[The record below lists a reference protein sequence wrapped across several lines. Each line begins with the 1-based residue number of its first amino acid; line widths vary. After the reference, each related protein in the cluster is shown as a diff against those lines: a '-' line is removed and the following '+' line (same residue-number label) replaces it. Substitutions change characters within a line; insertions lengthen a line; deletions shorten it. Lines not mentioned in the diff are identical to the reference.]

1 MERFLEEENWKEKA
15 ALFLDRV
22 DERGRFISLNIEK
35 EVAPSLLRFS
45 PQPEEGWLQ
54 YSYHYVLG
62 RLFPGKGNRSFLEK
76 AFKRKLQAQKRQ
88 FHAGFSQQS
97 VLFSELDGLQS
108 EVDQATTAGLLP
120 RRKGTDKGGI
130 YATS

>member
-1 MERFLEEENWKEKA
+1 MKGRILTEKM
-15 ALFLDRV
+15 
-22 DERGRFISLNIEK
+22 IED
-35 EVAPSLLRFS
+35 FS
-45 PQPEEGWLQ
+45 CRELCGAEHKF
-54 YSYHYVLG
+54 Y
-62 RLFPGKGNRSFLEK
+62 
-76 AFKRKLQAQKRQ
+76 
-88 FHAGFSQQS
+88 AGFPQQF